1 MEVKLEKY
9 IRDKQLFEKNDK
21 LLLAISGGADSVALA
36 YLLKQ
41 LEYNFTLAHCNFGL
55 RNKESEK
62 DEVFV
67 KELAKKLGVKCFT
80 KSFET
85 QKFAIKNK
93 ISIQMTARDLRY
105 EWFEILRKEK
115 GCDFVLTAH
124 HRDDNMET
132 FFINL
137 LRGTGIKGML
147 GIDRIKEKIIR
158 PLLFANKDEIYYFL
172 KKNKIKFREDS
183 SNKDT
188 KYLRNKIRLQLL
200 PLLKEINPSFNET
213 LTKEKNYLSSV
224 SAIYFTEIEKQKKK
238 ILKQKENYFTISKV
252 ELKKLNPLETYL
264 YEFLKPFGFSNIE
277 DIACTISKQ
286 SGKQFFSSTHRITI
300 DRKELIIQAI
310 RQNEKVEI
318 LIEKVDNECFYPLHL
333 EFSISDNLEIKKDK
347 GIAMLDFNKLK
358 FPLVLRKWGKGD
370 FFTPFGMKGKKK
382 LSDFFIDNKIS
393 IPEKEQIW
401 ILCSANEI
409 VWIVGYRISEKF
421 KITEP
426 SKKAYIVQLKKK

>member
-1 MEVKLEKY
+1 M
-9 IRDKQLFEKNDK
+9 
-21 LLLAISGGADSVALA
+21 LLAISGGADSVALA

-55 RNKESEK
+55 RHKESDK

-85 QKFAIKNK
+85 QKFATKNK

-158 PLLFANKDEIYYFL
+158 PLLFTNKDEIYYFL

-224 SAIYFTEIEKQKKK
+224 SVIYFTEIEKQKKK
-238 ILKQKENYFTISKV
+238 ILKQKENYFTINKV
-252 ELKKLNPLETYL
+252 ELKKLNPLEIYL
-264 YEFLKPFGFSNIE
+264 YEFLKPFGFSNI
-277 DIACTISKQ
+277 
-286 SGKQFFSSTHRITI
+286 
-300 DRKELIIQAI
+300 
-310 RQNEKVEI
+310 
-318 LIEKVDNECFYPLHL
+318 
-333 EFSISDNLEIKKDK
+333 
-347 GIAMLDFNKLK
+347 
-358 FPLVLRKWGKGD
+358 
-370 FFTPFGMKGKKK
+370 
-382 LSDFFIDNKIS
+382 
-393 IPEKEQIW
+393 
-401 ILCSANEI
+401 
-409 VWIVGYRISEKF
+409 
-421 KITEP
+421 
-426 SKKAYIVQLKKK
+426 